1 MGDMGALRARHGSVN
16 FTGLGTIAT
25 DAFGF
30 SCATGVQFSG
40 TVTPDDYKGL
50 VIMKR
55 TLVQGALYDGV
66 SGQVGTYP
74 SAGHPPDD
82 TSQDGV
88 RDDDPQSGGSKGVV
102 YDLDAPGPVDVFP
115 SGTTRYTRFNFSEY
129 AVLDDKRNSVPVADA
144 FAWFSRVA
152 CAMNQDNPRIVY
164 LLNNAGDNQV
174 GKGTTSITQ

>member
-1 MGDMGALRARHGSVN
+1 VN

-82 TSQDGV
+82 TASSVKAFLLANTELAG
-88 RDDDPQSGGSKGVV
+88 KI
-102 YDLDAPGPVDVFP
+102 
-115 SGTTRYTRFNFSEY
+115 SET
-129 AVLDDKRNSVPVADA
+129 VAEN
-144 FAWFSRVA
+144 VA
-152 CAMNQDNPRIVY
+152 ADFVALSP
-164 LLNNAGDNQV
+164 LE
-174 GKGTTSITQ
+174 